1 MKFTK
6 SFPANANASAKAVQ
20 KLAMSAVVDY
30 GVKNA
35 DEDLFELFSKTVSQC
50 IENVDKDT
58 DFAQYQYKETLTE
71 QCEKTLMHLESLKQN
86 E

>member
-1 MKFTK
+1 MKSTNFKVRINAITATR
-6 SFPANANASAKAVQ
+6 SLLSMFDFPE
-20 KLAMSAVVDY
+20 
-30 GVKNA
+30 NA